1 MILTN
6 FIPYLAWIT
15 FWCIWG
21 MTQRAISIKKRYH
34 YHMFWKLSNLRI
46 LNFRQNHLIFQKSG
60 ISAKKMV
67 LFSIFFFVS
76 TLLLYSEFNG
86 IDRFPQK
93 CIILFCWIPGYFDHK
108 EPHYKI
114 KCKYGNNYK
123 KCDTFGITYQVWDCF
138 LKYTN
143 V

>member
-21 MTQRAISIKKRYH
+21 MTQRAISIKKRHH

-67 LFSIFFFVS
+67 LFSIFFCLHAF
-76 TLLLYSEFNG
+76 TLFWVQWNRSFSSKMHHTFLQNSRVLH
-86 IDRFPQK
+86 P
-93 CIILFCWIPGYFDHK
+93 K

-114 KCKYGNNYK
+114 KCKYGNNFK